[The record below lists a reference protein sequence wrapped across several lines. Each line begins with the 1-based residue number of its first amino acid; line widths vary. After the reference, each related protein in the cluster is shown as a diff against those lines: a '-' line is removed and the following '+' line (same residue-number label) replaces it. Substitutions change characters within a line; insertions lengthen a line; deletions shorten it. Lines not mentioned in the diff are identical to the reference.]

1 MGRCVSVPD
10 LNARDALLAAARVL
24 LHRQGRRVEELYYHT
39 KVHPKTGEV
48 AHLFRGKESGRSR
61 TKEKQPKTSTQP
73 SNTVRFSGVVNE
85 QGVLVELREIGSGER
100 KRIGRRGPVA
110 GQEKVPHREQRIVRR
125 DKARKATESTRSPES
140 GRGRTGRSE
149 TGSASPVSRTGPLE
163 NPTPRVARPTDPTPL
178 APTRERPE

>member
-10 LNARDALLAAARVL
+10 LNARDALLASARLL

-39 KVHPKTGEV
+39 KVHPKTGEI
-48 AHLFRGKESGRSR
+48 AHLFRGKEGGRSH
-61 TKEKQPKTSTQP
+61 TKEKQPKNSTQ
-73 SNTVRFSGVVNE
+73 SNTVRFSGVMNE

-110 GQEKVPHREQRIVRR
+110 GQAKVPHREQRIVRR
-125 DKARKATESTRSPES
+125 DKAHKATESTRSPES

-163 NPTPRVARPTDPTPL
+163 NPTPQVARPTDPTPL